1 MRRLADIPIWV
12 RLTSA
17 IWLMLALAWGGM
29 IAWETQVNRGIV
41 TEQAQGFARTVNE
54 MTMAGLTGMMITGT
68 VDQRDVFL
76 DQIKELS
83 LVNDLRL
90 IRGEEVSKVYGPG
103 NATPVVPDE
112 VEQEALANRTPYMR
126 VEQGAQGEYLRV
138 VMPTL
143 ASKTYLGKDCTA
155 CHLVEEGVPLGA
167 VSMRISLRQV
177 NDAVTRFRNES
188 LLFAA
193 FVSLPL
199 IGFVYFFIRH
209 FVTRPLANLTDGL
222 REIAQGGGDL
232 TRRLDAHNRDEIGC
246 AADTF
251 NRMLGTIAGLVR
263 QVGHSASAV
272 TEQARDLAQGA
283 AKIAKSTH
291 RQTDSSEHAAQAV
304 EDLNGKISSIADNT
318 GAVRARSRESLDR
331 SQAGQ
336 ASLGQLIGEVEA
348 VQTAVKHMADS
359 MDDFVKSTQ
368 SINTMTHE
376 VREIAEQTNLLA
388 LNAAIEAARAGEHGR
403 GFAVVADEVRKLSE
417 KSAHSANQIDEIT
430 RGIGQHSE
438 SVREAIAQGLD
449 HLKSSHAAADHVS
462 EVLNAANELVVEVGG
477 GLEAIVTTT
486 DEQRAASTA
495 VTSSIDAIAGMARE
509 NDTAIEHTV
518 DAAKEMEELAARLQ
532 ESVSRFR
539 V

>member
-1 MRRLADIPIWV
+1 MRRLADIPVWV

-29 IAWETQVNRGIV
+29 IAWETQVNRSIV
-41 TEQAQGFARTVNE
+41 TEQAQDFARTVNE

-90 IRGEEVSKVYGPG
+90 IRGKEVSKIYGPG
-103 NATPVVPDE
+103 NAATVTPDE
-112 VEQEALANRTPYMR
+112 VEQDALANRTPYMH
-126 VEQGAQGEYLRV
+126 VEQGAQGKYLRV
-138 VMPTL
+138 VIPTL
-143 ASKTYLGKDCTA
+143 ASKAYLGKDCTS

-167 VSMRISLRQV
+167 VSMRISLQQV

-199 IGFVYFFIRH
+199 IGFVYFFIRR
-209 FVTRPLANLTDGL
+209 FVTRPLANLTEGL
-222 REIAQGGGDL
+222 YEIAQGGGDL
-232 TRRLDAHNRDEIGC
+232 TRRLDAHSRDEIGC
-246 AADTF
+246 SADTF

-272 TEQARDLAQGA
+272 TEQARDLAQDA
-283 AKIAKSTH
+283 AKIAESTH
-291 RQTDSSEHAAQAV
+291 RQTDSLEHAAQAV
-304 EDLNGKISSIADNT
+304 EDLNSKISSIADNT
-318 GAVRARSRESLDR
+318 GAVRTRSHDSLDR

-348 VQTAVKHMADS
+348 VQSAVKHIADS

-368 SINTMTHE
+368 SINTMTRE

-417 KSAHSANQIDEIT
+417 KSAHSASQIDEIT
-430 RGIGQHSE
+430 RDIGQHSE
-438 SVREAIAQGLD
+438 SVRDAIAQGLD
-449 HLKSSHAAADHVS
+449 HLESSHAAADRVS

-477 GLEAIVTTT
+477 GLDAIVATT

-495 VTSSIDAIAGMARE
+495 LTDSIDAIAGMARE
-509 NDTAIEHTV
+509 NDAATEHTV
-518 DAAKEMEELAARLQ
+518 GAAKEMEALAAHLQ